1 MTSRFS
7 MQPRLVLA
15 LLLAAGLT
23 LAPRGT
29 AHAQTSDMTFGVGG
43 QIGDPSGL
51 SFKFYQAPNLSYDL
65 LLAFDL
71 DDDYTFLSG
80 HRLWELTLDEAPA
93 RFHYGP
99 GAFIGLDD
107 RERRDGSDAVV
118 GISFR
123 AGINFFIDRF
133 EVFLNLTP
141 RLRVI
146 PATEGELGGGGGLRY
161 YF

>member
-1 MTSRFS
+1 M
-7 MQPRLVLA
+7 LI
-15 LLLAAGLT
+15 AAGAL
-23 LAPRGT
+23 LAPR
-29 AHAQTSDMTFGVGG
+29 AARAQTADMTFGVGG

-51 SFKFYQAPNLSYDL
+51 SLKFYERPTVSYDL

-71 DDDYTFLSG
+71 NDDYTFLSG
-80 HRLWELTLDEAPA
+80 HRLWEITLDEAPV

-99 GAFIGLDD
+99 GAFVGFEEYDD
-107 RERRDGSDAVV
+107 PDDQRETDAVA

-123 AGINFFIDRF
+123 AGLNFFIDRF

-141 RLRVI
+141 RLRVL
-146 PATEGELGGGGGLRY
+146 PGTEGELGGGGGLRY